1 MWHRVIA
8 IIVVIICAFGMSK
21 LSIGTDYR
29 LFFSEQNPDFLALA
43 DLERKFGKQDF
54 ALIAVSNLE
63 QGILSE
69 ETLEIKET
77 LVKELRNTP
86 HLISIESISSELN
99 GTDAG
104 LLSGNTQKSKK
115 TYLCNLLKYS

>member
-54 ALIAVSNLE
+54 ALIAVSN
-63 QGILSE
+63 
-69 ETLEIKET
+69 
-77 LVKELRNTP
+77 
-86 HLISIESISSELN
+86 
-99 GTDAG
+99 
-104 LLSGNTQKSKK
+104 
-115 TYLCNLLKYS
+115 